1 SDRYHYGIS
10 DSNPTPLTPDLCRL
24 TLLSEPT
31 MITRKLGKLI
41 RGKVTPAQVAM
52 ACILAAMLG
61 FIPSIRTSPGLVLAL
76 TLLLIVLNANLFV
89 AAIVGGLAK
98 LLSLLIMP
106 IQFEAGRLILDGPLS
121 GLMASII
128 NAPVLAWFGFEYYTT
143 TGGILLGFVAG
154 LIAAAVLVTAVTRLR
169 R

>member
-1 SDRYHYGIS
+1 
-10 DSNPTPLTPDLCRL
+10 
-24 TLLSEPT
+24 
-31 MITRKLGKLI
+31 
-41 RGKVTPAQVAM
+41 
-52 ACILAAMLG
+52 
-61 FIPSIRTSPGLVLAL
+61 
-76 TLLLIVLNANLFV
+76 
-89 AAIVGGLAK
+89 
-98 LLSLLIMP
+98 SLLIMP

-169 R
+169 RRLATLESGSERYQKITGRKWVKGLIWIFFGGQKKTYEELAAKRIGLPIRPMGVIAAILVVALVWV